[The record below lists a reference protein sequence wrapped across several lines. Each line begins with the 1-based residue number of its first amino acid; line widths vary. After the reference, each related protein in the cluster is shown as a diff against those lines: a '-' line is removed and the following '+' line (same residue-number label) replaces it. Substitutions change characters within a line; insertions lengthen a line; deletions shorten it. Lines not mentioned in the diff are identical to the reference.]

1 MDSAT
6 APKHICTCGHRVAK
20 GNGWPRK
27 NGGMEASFV
36 HLALPTNVA
45 PPSLV
50 SLTETT
56 SHHASHEGFLETV
69 RHASALLRAGQG
81 NALPQGPDDEGVS
94 LCQDC
99 INRYDGVPS
108 LLVISP
114 CIMCLFCRPFIL
126 LSVSRAIEADTERL
140 EEERMAY
147 NHAVTAELERVQ
159 NLEAALRTSHWSPDV
174 SASQIEPNDLIQ
186 RYERLNRIFQEYSY
200 KCYLTPWFMHVFRT
214 EESFRQEIA
223 ILSATC
229 EQHEQELAEL
239 QKVQAEQA
247 RLSKEL
253 DTVDDYLEDERNRLE
268 IDADAFGH
276 VQQQLSRTLGDL
288 QREIESLSN
297 VRLHSVLFNL
307 VVDNR
312 GLRYPLINELRLAYR
327 PKGDVHWTEIS
338 AAWAQAAQ
346 LLLLVAASVKFRS
359 KDWRIV
365 PLTTCAKLIH
375 IDGKHRSVYTLGGN
389 DRPVKMALSL
399 RAMNALLDQLCRH
412 MILLGHDGARP
423 MPYETTRNRIGRF
436 ELSQLDENNDSG
448 WSSVVH
454 CMASNMQWL
463 SDRASDY
470 ELQHAT
476 TVAK

>member
-1 MDSAT
+1 
-6 APKHICTCGHRVAK
+6 
-20 GNGWPRK
+20 
-27 NGGMEASFV
+27 
-36 HLALPTNVA
+36 
-45 PPSLV
+45 
-50 SLTETT
+50 
-56 SHHASHEGFLETV
+56 
-69 RHASALLRAGQG
+69 
-81 NALPQGPDDEGVS
+81 
-94 LCQDC
+94 
-99 INRYDGVPS
+99 
-108 LLVISP
+108 
-114 CIMCLFCRPFIL
+114 
-126 LSVSRAIEADTERL
+126 
-140 EEERMAY
+140 MAY

-174 SASQIEPNDLIQ
+174 SASEFEPNDLIQ
-186 RYERLNRIFQEYSY
+186 
-200 KCYLTPWFMHVFRT
+200 RT

-412 MILLGHDGARP
+412 MILLGHDNARP